1 MAVSRR
7 TLADAATLLA
17 ASDPVLRELIDR
29 HGTPPARPHVA
40 GSLRFAELARA
51 IVYQQLAGA
60 AAQTI
65 HGRFVTAVGGTVTP
79 QAVLAATPETL
90 AACGLSRAKAA
101 SIVDLATKVGSGEV
115 ALERIGRLPDEEVI
129 DHLIQVRGIG
139 RWTAEMFLIGP
150 LGRLDVWPIG
160 DLGVRVGYAHG
171 WGLPEVPTPAELHEL
186 GEPYRP
192 YRSVVAWYCWRAVDD
207 RNAAR

>member
-1 MAVSRR
+1 VATTRR
-7 TLADAATLLA
+7 TLAEAAA
-17 ASDPVLRELIDR
+17 VVGASDPVLRGLIER

-60 AAQTI
+60 AAATI
-65 HGRFVTAVGGTVTP
+65 HGRLVAALGGTVTP
-79 QAVLAATPETL
+79 EAVLAATPETL

-101 SIVDLATKVGSGEV
+101 SIRDLAAKVVAGEV

-129 DHLIQVRGIG
+129 DHLVQVRGIG

-171 WGLPEVPTPAELHEL
+171 WGMAEVPSPAELELL
-186 GEPYRP
+186 GERYRP
-192 YRSVVAWYCWRAVDD
+192 YRSVVAWYCWRAVDE